1 MELCLF
7 GGASGAVSENYIR
20 EAERLGGAMAARGHG
35 MIFGGGASG
44 MMGAAARGAHRLGGR
59 LVGVAP
65 RFFDRPGILYP
76 DCTELILTETM
87 DERKAL
93 METRADGFV
102 VLPGGIGTLDEFFE
116 VFTLQNLG
124 KLEKP
129 VAVFDIGGYYELL
142 LSFLDAMTAQGFL
155 SEAGRARLGVFRDA
169 EELLDFMERGL

>member
-1 MELCLF
+1 MSAR
-7 GGASGAVSENYIR
+7 AS
-20 EAERLGGAMAARGHG
+20 
-35 MIFGGGASG
+35 
-44 MMGAAARGAHRLGGR
+44 AAARGAHRHGGR

-155 SEAGRARLGVFRDA
+155 SEAGRARL